1 MKLFNER
8 ILLIALVAAFFWS
21 AEAFAQTNSE
31 SVEAFLPKVTVT
43 NAWYVV
49 IEPDPAF
56 DDYGRRF
63 RAAREKNPEWF
74 AEYSRKHQGTDSAPY
89 DEHFGVSKEEY
100 EHFREPMNQFRE
112 ARRQEIR
119 VQRTEQK
126 RLVGFNFQGNALLLT
141 NLVVNLE
148 ETTAKTLLDLLPKQG
163 FVDLK
168 KASLPP
174 GPHRG
179 VLFRTPD
186 AKIAA
191 NKRRESL
198 LIGEVKDKNSGII
211 HYSINT
217 PGQVK
222 MIYIQFAK

>member
-1 MKLFNER
+1 MELFR
-8 ILLIALVAAFFWS
+8 RTILVIALTEVFFCS
-21 AEAFAQTNSE
+21 AGGFAQTNAV
-31 SVEAFLPKVTVT
+31 SVETFLPKVTVT
-43 NAWYVV
+43 NAWYVQ

-112 ARRQEIR
+112 AKRQEIR
-119 VQRTEQK
+119 VHRTEQK
-126 RLVGFNFQGNALLLT
+126 GLVQFNFHGEGLLLT

-148 ETTAKTLLDLLPKQG
+148 ETTAKTPLDLLPKQDL
-163 FVDLK
+163 VDLK

-179 VLFRTPD
+179 LLFRTPD

-198 LIGEVKDKNSGII
+198 LIGELKDKNSGII

-222 MIYIQFAK
+222 MIYIQFRK